1 MSRAKIL
8 RAVRQQSD
16 RALST
21 GDVAGQPDLSLLSYL
36 LKTAKPRAMGINYR
50 GIRFPVRHSLW
61 ARVVCCPT
69 TGVPL
74 VGVIDV

>member
-1 MSRAKIL
+1 VSRAKIL

-36 LKTAKPRAMGINYR
+36 LKTAKPRARSLTYR
-50 GIRFPVRHSLW
+50 GIRFPIRHTAW
-61 ARVVCCPT
+61 ARIVCCPSS
-69 TGVPL
+69 GYPL
-74 VGVIDV
+74 IGRIDI